1 MTTFIIDTD
10 LNIIAF
16 PAPEA
21 AQDWLAQGAMAFT
34 SQKELAKLTAAWPA
48 TRLVEV
54 WNGFA
59 GVVPFDD
66 CKPVKKFTDRRRAL
80 TRIWQAIQRLATAAH
95 EGARQAPAPAATPEP
110 SPKKV
115 APQARRSARQSKA
128 KPDPAAGVRE
138 GSKKAQ
144 VIGLLQR
151 AQGATNPEIQKAT
164 GWQAHTVRGFL
175 SGHLGKQMGLSV
187 ETLARENGV
196 RAYHLA

>member
-21 AQDWLAQGAMAFT
+21 AQDGLAQGAMSFT
-34 SQKELAKLTAAWPA
+34 SQKELAKLTAAWAA

-80 TRIWQAIQRLATAAH
+80 TRIWQAIQRLTPAAH
-95 EGARQAPAPAATPEP
+95 EGAREAPSPAATGEP

-115 APQARRSARQSKA
+115 VPQARPVNGRRVGFTLFQPKDSLFAITEPPKIRMA
-128 KPDPAAGVRE
+128 VCTFE
-138 GSKKAQ
+138 GHEHFNFERLERRFVKLK
-144 VIGLLQR
+144 R
-151 AQGATNPEIQKAT
+151 AFDV
-164 GWQAHTVRGFL
+164 AHTKNDMV
-175 SGHLGKQMGLSV
+175 
-187 ETLARENGV
+187 
-196 RAYHLA
+196 

>member
-21 AQDWLAQGAMAFT
+21 AQDGLAQGAMSFT
-34 SQKELAKLTAAWPA
+34 SQKELAKLTAAWAA

-80 TRIWQAIQRLATAAH
+80 TRIWQAIQRLTPAAH
-95 EGARQAPAPAATPEP
+95 EGAREAPSPAATGEP
-110 SPKKV
+110 RPKKV
-115 APQARRSARQSKA
+115 VPQARRSARQA
-128 KPDPAAGVRE
+128 KPHPPGVRE

-144 VIGLLQR
+144 VIGLLRR

-164 GWQAHTVRGFL
+164 GWQSHTVRGFL
-175 SGHLGKQMGLSV
+175 SGHLGKRMKLSV
-187 ETLARENGV
+187 ETLAREDGA